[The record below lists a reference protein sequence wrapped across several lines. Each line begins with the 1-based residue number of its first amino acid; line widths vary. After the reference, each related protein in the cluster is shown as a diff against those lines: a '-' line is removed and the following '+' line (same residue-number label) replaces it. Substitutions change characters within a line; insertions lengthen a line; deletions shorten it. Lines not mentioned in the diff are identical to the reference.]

1 MNTCI
6 DIEKAIEIVNKRN
19 TTIDQLCKFIYN
31 DIQDYQDTREEFH
44 LQEFKDQHGSPNSK
58 KFESHNS
65 MTDCAQYLLDKI
77 TKDTQNFS
85 IKYASESI
93 DRVLD
98 AMNQKRFKTKKGSES
113 LLILLSTLKEIN
125 EREEDN

>member
-19 TTIDQLCKFIYN
+19 TTVDQLCKFIYK
-31 DIQDYQDTREEFH
+31 DIQNYQDTREEFH

-58 KFESHNS
+58 NFESPNS

-93 DRVLD
+93 DCVLD
-98 AMNQKRFKTKKGSES
+98 AINQKRFKTKKGSES
-113 LLILLSTLKEIN
+113 LLILLSTLKEMN
-125 EREEDN
+125 ERVEDN

>member
-1 MNTCI
+1 MNTCV
-6 DIEKAIEIVNKRN
+6 DIEKAIEFVNKRN
-19 TTIDQLCKFIYN
+19 TTVEQLCKLIYT
-31 DIQDYQDTREEFH
+31 DIQAFQDSREKFH

-58 KFESHNS
+58 KFESNNS

-85 IKYASESI
+85 IKYASESM
-93 DRVLD
+93 DCVLD
-98 AMNQKRFKTKKGSES
+98 AINQKRFKTKKGSES

-125 EREEDN
+125 EREETN